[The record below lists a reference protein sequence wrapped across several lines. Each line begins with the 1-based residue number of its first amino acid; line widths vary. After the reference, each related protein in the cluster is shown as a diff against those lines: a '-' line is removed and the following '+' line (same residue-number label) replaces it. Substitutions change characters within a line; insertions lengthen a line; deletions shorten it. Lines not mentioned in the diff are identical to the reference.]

1 MTVRKAKSTAKKS
14 KVVKC
19 QVKTFTSEGRCI
31 GHDFFDAEEPAKTHA
46 IALKEKNPK
55 LRLVVALYE
64 KTNLLEPSS
73 YYEV

>member
-1 MTVRKAKSTAKKS
+1 MTVRKAKSTARKT

-19 QVKTFTSEGRCI
+19 QVKTFTAEGRCI
-31 GHDFFDAEEPAKTHA
+31 GHDFFDEEEPAKTHA
-46 IALKEKNPK
+46 IAQKEKNPN

-64 KTNLLEPSS
+64 KTNLLEPTS